1 MAFLKT
7 VRIRDYRS
15 ARDVEL
21 ELGAVTALVGEA
33 RSGKS
38 NLLRAVRALLDP
50 DAPPPSREDLR
61 GRADELSI
69 EALLSDGRRI
79 GLAAH
84 PPAQPRIRRR
94 GAPPVLFLP
103 AARRSGPLLELD
115 GYSDAAEDAVRR
127 FRAALRDPPERRSDS
142 AGASALVAGI
152 DACCEAEITGAVLP
166 RRGARAL
173 PAAPHAA
180 LPLPAPARPR
190 RPPGTRCSTRPTP
203 RRSSTSPGWRS
214 SSSSATAPA
223 GAPTIVQPKPLDADE
238 AFRVVSEF
246 DAERSELFLARA
258 AILVEGRTEKL
269 VLPSVFAALGHDADR
284 AQISIVECGGKSN
297 IPVFARTCKACR
309 VPFVVVHDRDAPPGE
324 QPIPAE
330 IVLNRLIVED
340 RRPRA
345 DGRAGARLRGRHRPP
360 RPREQARAGLGAL
373 RRRGRQ
379 RCPSPWSSPFAGRCE
394 DGRALANCGEPATA
408 VRPFADAG
416 VLGAGPS
423 SGEKEE
429 AMKILLAYD
438 GFTHSENALA
448 TAADLGHSPQAEI
461 TILSVVPPDARGS
474 KSGGHVGLRPHAH
487 EDVARAHAY
496 LRERGIEST
505 MQMEDGDPAARSR
518 GSPTR
523 AATT

>member
-7 VRIRDYRS
+7 VRVRDYRS

-79 GLAAH
+79 GLAAQ

-127 FRAALRDPPERRSDS
+127 FRSALRDPPEHGSDS

-152 DACCEAEITGAVLP
+152 DACCEAEITGAVFLVEEP
-166 RRGARAL
+166 ELFLRPRAGRGNHVLHATHAPAFLHVAPLEELVHVRYSARRGT
-173 PAAPHAA
+173 H
-180 LPLPAPARPR
+180 
-190 RPPGTRCSTRPTP
+190 
-203 RRSSTSPGWRS
+203 
-214 SSSSATAPA
+214 
-223 GAPTIVQPKPLDADE
+223 IVQPEPLDADE

-269 VLPSVFAALGHDADR
+269 VLPSVFAALGYDADR

-309 VPFVVVHDRDAPPGE
+309 IPFVVVHDRDAPPGE
-324 QPIPAE
+324 EPIPAE
-330 IVLNRLIVED
+330 VVLNRLIASIAGRD
-340 RRPRA
+340 RTIALEP
-345 DGRAGARLRGRHRPP
+345 DFEGVTGLRGHANKP
-360 RPREQARAGLGAL
+360 ERAWNHFAAEGVTVPAPLERAVRLAL
-373 RRRGRQ
+373 R
-379 RCPSPWSSPFAGRCE
+379 A
-394 DGRALANCGEPATA
+394 
-408 VRPFADAG
+408 
-416 VLGAGPS
+416 
-423 SGEKEE
+423 
-429 AMKILLAYD
+429 
-438 GFTHSENALA
+438 
-448 TAADLGHSPQAEI
+448 
-461 TILSVVPPDARGS
+461 
-474 KSGGHVGLRPHAH
+474 
-487 EDVARAHAY
+487 
-496 LRERGIEST
+496 
-505 MQMEDGDPAARSR
+505 AAR
-518 GSPTR
+518 
-523 AATT
+523 